1 MRVRAQRDPAKN
13 IRHLEEHDRAAI
25 LYLDEKHFMTFVLA
39 RMAGQA
45 VPAV

>member
-1 MRVRAQRDPAKN
+1 MKAIAQRDPAKN
-13 IRHLEEHDRAAI
+13 TRHLEEHDRVAI
-25 LYLDEKHFMTFVLA
+25 LYLDEKHFMTLVLA